1 MQFTHYAGIVVRQ
14 DKTSEPSSDDMRLSV
29 KLPNTLGVDSEL
41 GHHNRFSWG
50 FYVESSQCGYPCH
63 GERPHKICFHVFL

>member
-41 GHHNRFSWG
+41 GHHNRFS
-50 FYVESSQCGYPCH
+50 
-63 GERPHKICFHVFL
+63 